1 MFDNSWSLN
10 DPFNQFKIRSL
21 TFRFF
26 SFQAWFNL
34 TENLIKQMRVVDKAT
49 NTSID
54 NYGYIHLFFDEFLF
68 LFAIVECPTE
78 RDATVKVKTFR
89 SLLQTQEWKSF
100 LSPEAYVLHPAVSSH
115 SLIQQM
121 M

>member
-1 MFDNSWSLN
+1 
-10 DPFNQFKIRSL
+10 
-21 TFRFF
+21 
-26 SFQAWFNL
+26 
-34 TENLIKQMRVVDKAT
+34 MRVVDKAT

-89 SLLQTQEWKSF
+89 SLLQTQE
-100 LSPEAYVLHPAVSSH
+100 
-115 SLIQQM
+115 
-121 M
+121 